1 MVLSAYS
8 SYEFSFSVKNSIDLL
23 GVTTDKNLSFN
34 RHISQICETVNKQ
47 SSVLK
52 RFKNIISRN
61 VMLRLY
67 KAFILPHLQCCSLI
81 WYFCGTRNCD
91 WLESLN
97 KHILRFIFNDSMSSY
112 DELLKK
118 AKIASLF
125 TGRLHKILT

>member
-1 MVLSAYS
+1 MIVNPHKHQAMVLSAYS

-34 RHISQICETVNKQ
+34 RHISQICEKVNKQ

-52 RFKNIISRN
+52 RFKNIITRN
-61 VMLRLY
+61 VMLRLL
-67 KAFILPHLQCCSLI
+67 KASIPPHLQCCSLI
-81 WYFCGTRNCD
+81 C
-91 WLESLN
+91 
-97 KHILRFIFNDSMSSY
+97 Y
-112 DELLKK
+112 DELLNK